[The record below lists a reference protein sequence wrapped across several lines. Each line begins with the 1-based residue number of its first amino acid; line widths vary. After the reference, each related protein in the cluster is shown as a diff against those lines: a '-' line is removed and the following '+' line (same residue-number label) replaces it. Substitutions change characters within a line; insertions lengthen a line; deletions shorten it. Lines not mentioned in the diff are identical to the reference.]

1 MRVKDL
7 KWYSPFVFLVG
18 AVLSFAD
25 LITDILTLVEFY
37 RADHMTW
44 FGVGLTFVLL
54 PCLAFPLVFYKL
66 RIHES
71 SPSLSNWA
79 LVEFYRANHKIWF
92 GVGLTFVL
100 LPCLAYPPMF
110 YLLRTSET
118 SPSDWARTA
127 LCALHPFSAAFA
139 RLEAFLL
146 SLKKCRSKDETD
158 LYFNEKAEEVLSY
171 IDFVVLFEAVFEC
184 APQFIIQLFAI
195 SVKEEPAAIIQI
207 ISLPISFLTLV
218 WAFTATDKISLVE
231 NKIIP
236 SSSDLNVKHQL
247 ALYVTNLLLLSSR
260 LFAICYFTVSY
271 KWWVIGVLMFH
282 CSVVVIATVIQNRNK
297 VYCNAF
303 IVLFSLLFMGIHS
316 LRDDFVELLM
326 GLLEEGLTISVFLS
340 HILFV
345 LENFFMILMFYFT
358 YHPNAWYSLTVT
370 VCVCV
375 FSVLGSTMRICLFR
389 WLSSRPA
396 GRLSSRDD
404 NSNVNTCAVKYYV
417 SSV

>member
-1 MRVKDL
+1 MRTNEKSVDMEAKDL

-18 AVLSFAD
+18 AMLSFAD
-25 LITDILTLVEFY
+25 LITDILTLLEFY
-37 RADHMTW
+37 RANHKVW

-54 PCLAFPLVFYKL
+54 PCLAFPVVFYL
-66 RIHES
+66 SRTSRSHL
-71 SPSLSNWA
+71 SPSN
-79 LVEFYRANHKIWF
+79 
-92 GVGLTFVL
+92 
-100 LPCLAYPPMF
+100 
-110 YLLRTSET
+110 
-118 SPSDWARTA
+118 WARTA

-139 RLEAFLL
+139 RLEALFHC
-146 SLKKCRSKDETD
+146 LKNWWYKDEID
-158 LYFNEKAEEVLSY
+158 SHSDSKAEDVLGY
-171 IDFVVLFEAVFEC
+171 IFFAVLFEAVLEC
-184 APQFIIQLFAI
+184 APQFIIQLYAI
-195 SVKEEPAAIIQI
+195 SVQEEPAAIIQI

-218 WAFTATDKISLVE
+218 WAFTATDKISLIE

-303 IVLFSLLFMGIHS
+303 IVLFNLLFMGIHS

-326 GLLEEGLTISVFLS
+326 GLLEDGLTISVFLS

-358 YHPNAWYSLTVT
+358 YHPNAWYSLPVT

-375 FSVLGSTMRICLFR
+375 FSVLGSTMRIFLFR
-389 WLSSRPA
+389 WLSRRPA

-404 NSNVNTCAVKYYV
+404 NSNVNTCVLKYYV

>member
-1 MRVKDL
+1 MRTNEKSVDMEAKDL

-18 AVLSFAD
+18 AMLSFAD
-25 LITDILTLVEFY
+25 PITDILTLVEFY
-37 RADHMTW
+37 RANHKVW

-54 PCLAFPLVFYKL
+54 PCLAFPVVFYL
-66 RIHES
+66 SRTSRSHL
-71 SPSLSNWA
+71 SPSN
-79 LVEFYRANHKIWF
+79 
-92 GVGLTFVL
+92 
-100 LPCLAYPPMF
+100 
-110 YLLRTSET
+110 
-118 SPSDWARTA
+118 WARTA

-139 RLEAFLL
+139 RLEALFHC
-146 SLKKCRSKDETD
+146 LKNWWYKDEID
-158 LYFNEKAEEVLSY
+158 SHSDSKAEHVLGY
-171 IDFVVLFEAVFEC
+171 IFFAVLFEAVLEC
-184 APQFIIQLFAI
+184 APQFIIQVYAI
-195 SVKEEPAAIIQI
+195 SVQEEPAAIIQI
-207 ISLPISFLTLV
+207 ISLPISFLTLA
-218 WAFTATDKISLVE
+218 WAFTATDKMSLVA
-231 NKIIP
+231 NHIMP
-236 SSSDLNVKHQL
+236 SSSYLNVKHKL
-247 ALYVTNLLLLSSR
+247 VLYATHLLLLSSR

-303 IVLFSLLFMGIHS
+303 IVLFNLLFMGIHS

-326 GLLEEGLTISVFLS
+326 GLLEDGLTISVFLS

-358 YHPNAWYSLTVT
+358 YHPNAWYSLPVT

-375 FSVLGSTMRICLFR
+375 FSVLGSTMRIFLFR
-389 WLSSRPA
+389 WLSRRPA

-404 NSNVNTCAVKYYV
+404 NSNVNTCALKYYV

>member
-1 MRVKDL
+1 MRTNEKSVDMEAKDL

-18 AVLSFAD
+18 AMLSFAD
-25 LITDILTLVEFY
+25 PITDILTLVEFY
-37 RADHMTW
+37 RGNHKVW

-54 PCLAFPLVFYKL
+54 PCLAFPVVFYL
-66 RIHES
+66 SRTSRSHL
-71 SPSLSNWA
+71 SPSN
-79 LVEFYRANHKIWF
+79 
-92 GVGLTFVL
+92 
-100 LPCLAYPPMF
+100 
-110 YLLRTSET
+110 
-118 SPSDWARTA
+118 WARTA

-158 LYFNEKAEEVLSY
+158 LYCNEKAEEVLSY
-171 IDFVVLFEAVFEC
+171 IYFVVLFEAVFEC

-195 SVKEEPAAIIQI
+195 SVQEEPAAIIQI

-218 WAFTATDKISLVE
+218 WAFTATDKISLIE

-303 IVLFSLLFMGIHS
+303 IVLFNLLFMGIHS

-326 GLLEEGLTISVFLS
+326 GLLEDGLTISVFLS

-358 YHPNAWYSLTVT
+358 HPNAWYSLPVT

-375 FSVLGSTMRICLFR
+375 FSVLGSTMRIFLFR
-389 WLSSRPA
+389 WLSRRPA

-404 NSNVNTCAVKYYV
+404 NSNVNTCALKYYV